1 MRFECH
7 RRQFS
12 TIGSIDCSNRK
23 SHFDVGLNAL
33 TSFSKKRV
41 PVDPDIN
48 VDHIVT
54 VCST

>member
-1 MRFECH
+1 MLFECH
-7 RRQFS
+7 RRQFG

-48 VDHIVT
+48 IDHIVT